1 MNTSEGNKAL
11 DDSKIQSEKK
21 DSEIINIDKAQKS
34 EQNKASQNKK
44 DCTDN
49 ASSESTTITPNK
61 IRNKKEKETT
71 NIKSTE
77 AISKTETKV
86 EKKVLGKKGR
96 KNQSKKIDNEEEK
109 DKKNLRIKQLES
121 ITLEESDSDDDIQI
135 ISEVKAPRGKR
146 KKKHSPKMKNKVKG
160 KKVNEEEIIKSK
172 STIKSNRKSNK
183 NKDNRD
189 NILGLKRKES
199 NKSADKSTNP
209 NKKEK
214 VSNQNGKKGCL
225 KLNELNQLFIE
236 NGFEKVIDTLYKS
249 KLGEKYKKEID
260 SCLKDTKSSLRK
272 EKLPFL
278 LMKILYSYFSS
289 QIEEIKEE
297 CLKRPTSAKKIAA
310 INFEAPE
317 KEKSVSKTPEKSLKC
332 AKGSSNSTI
341 EVGESGSEFD
351 NKEVKEVSEVN
362 KTVKEV
368 KETKTQ
374 IKDKINND
382 LSVPYYN
389 KTNDE
394 EIYKYQFSKSDEKGN
409 VLFNCYDKKC
419 KGVGIFDVDSKK
431 FSVAEN
437 HNIEYISHDYVAN
450 DCNIVNVIKDLKE
463 SKYTSS
469 QIFKE
474 NGEIFVKM
482 P

>member
-1 MNTSEGNKAL
+1 MNTKEGNKAL
-11 DDSKIQSEKK
+11 NDSKIQSAKK
-21 DSEIINIDKAQKS
+21 DSEIIYIDKAQKS
-34 EQNKASQNKK
+34 EQNEVSQKKK
-44 DCTDN
+44 DSTDN

-96 KNQSKKIDNEEEK
+96 KNQSKKIDNEKEK

-121 ITLEESDSDDDIQI
+121 ITLEESDSDDIEI
-135 ISEVKAPRGKR
+135 VSEVKAPRAKR
-146 KKKHSPKMKNKVKG
+146 KKKHSSKMKNKAKG
-160 KKVNEEEIIKSK
+160 KKVNEVEIIKPK
-172 STIKSNRKSNK
+172 SAIKSNRKSNK

-199 NKSADKSTNP
+199 TKSTDKSTNP

-214 VSNQNGKKGCL
+214 LSNQNGKKACL

-236 NGFEKVIDTLYKS
+236 YGFEKVIDTLYKS

-260 SCLKDTKSSLRK
+260 SCLKDTKNSLSK

-297 CLKRPTSAKKIAA
+297 CLKRSTSVKKIAT
-310 INFEAPE
+310 INFEEPE
-317 KEKSVSKTPEKSLKC
+317 KEKSVSKTPEKNAKC

-351 NKEVKEVSEVN
+351 NKEVSNVSEVI
-362 KTVKEV
+362 KTAKEV

-374 IKDKINND
+374 IKDIINID

-389 KTNDE
+389 KTKDG

-409 VLFNCYDKKC
+409 VLFNCYDEKC

-437 HNIEYISHDYVAN
+437 HNIEYISHDYVVN
-450 DCNIVNVIKDLKE
+450 DCDNVNVIKDLKE

>member
-1 MNTSEGNKAL
+1 MNTKEENKELNA
-11 DDSKIQSEKK
+11 SKMQSGKK
-21 DSEIINIDKAQKS
+21 DSEIIYIDKPQKS
-34 EQNKASQNKK
+34 KQNKVSQKKK
-44 DCTDN
+44 DSSDN

-61 IRNKKEKETT
+61 IRNKKKKEITS
-71 NIKSTE
+71 IESTE
-77 AISKTETKV
+77 AIPKTETKV
-86 EKKVLGKKGR
+86 EKALGKKGR
-96 KNQSKKIDNEEEK
+96 NNQSKKTDNEKEK
-109 DKKNLRIKQLES
+109 VKKNIRIKQLES

-199 NKSADKSTNP
+199 NKSADKSTNS

-214 VSNQNGKKGCL
+214 LSNQNEKKGCL

-236 NGFEKVIDTLYKS
+236 YGLEKVIDTLYKS

-260 SCLKDTKSSLRK
+260 SCLKDTKNSLRK

-297 CLKRPTSAKKIAA
+297 CLKRPTSAKKITT
-310 INFEAPE
+310 ISIEEHE
-317 KEKSVSKTPEKSLKC
+317 KEKSVSKPSEKNPKC
-332 AKGSSNSTI
+332 AKGQSNSTI
-341 EVGESGSEFD
+341 EVEESGSEFD
-351 NKEVKEVSEVN
+351 NKEVKDASEVS
-362 KTVKEV
+362 KTAKKVE
-368 KETKTQ
+368 ETKTQ
-374 IKDKINND
+374 IKEIINKD
-382 LSVPYYN
+382 LPVPYYN
-389 KTNDE
+389 KTKDG

-419 KGVGIFDVDSKK
+419 SGVGIFDVDSKK
-431 FSVAEN
+431 FSVSEN
-437 HNIEYISHDYVAN
+437 HNIEYIAHDYVVN
-450 DCNIVNVIKDLKE
+450 DCDNINVIKDLKE
-463 SKYTSS
+463 GNYTSS
-469 QIFKE
+469 QLFKE
-474 NGEIFVKM
+474 NGEIFTKM